1 MRTLDFIFMLTR
13 NDRTVADAAAHV
25 ETALGAGVRHMG
37 FKDVGLPFDQL
48 DRLNRRIQQGGA
60 VSYLEVVSLDKE
72 SELRSVEAAT
82 KLGVN
87 VLLGGTHAQDALPLL
102 QRCDIRYYPFPGTV
116 TGHPSVLEGSIDE
129 IAESARSLAS
139 FDRVDGLDLLAY
151 RSQTDVP
158 RLIDA
163 VCKAVAKPV
172 VVAGSVDSF
181 EQITTIRTCGASGFT
196 VGTAALDG
204 RFPAPDKSLHAQLVA
219 ILSA

>member
-1 MRTLDFIFMLTR
+1 MSTFDFIFMLTR
-13 NDRTVADAAAHV
+13 SDRTVPDAAAHV
-25 ETALGAGVRHMG
+25 ETALSAGVRHIG

-48 DRLNRRIQQGGA
+48 DQLNRLIQKGGA
-60 VSYLEVVSLDKE
+60 TSYLEVVSLDKE

-87 VLLGGTHAQDALPLL
+87 VLLGGTHAEDAMPLL
-102 QRCDIRYYPFPGTV
+102 QQRDIHYYPFPGRV
-116 TGHPSVLEGSIDE
+116 AGHPSVLEGSIDE
-129 IAESARSLAS
+129 IVDSARSLAS
-139 FDRVDGLDLLAY
+139 FGRVNGLDLLAY
-151 RSQTDVP
+151 RSKVDVP

-163 VCKAVAKPV
+163 VCKAVDKPV

-181 EQITTIRTCGASGFT
+181 EQILAIRTAGASAFT

-204 RFPAPDKSLHAQLVA
+204 RFPAPEKSLHAQLVA